1 MLKYSIGIW
10 SFCAAVLT
18 PHWIYSHA
26 VVATIGIGL
35 GKDNYI
41 ECVNNGLDVTS
52 RELFIAE
59 CKTFSSQVGLLK
71 LLDKVE

>member
-1 MLKYSIGIW
+1 
-10 SFCAAVLT
+10 
-18 PHWIYSHA
+18 
-26 VVATIGIGL
+26 L

>member
-10 SFCAAVLT
+10 SLCAAVLT

-26 VVATIGIGL
+26 VVATIGISL

-52 RELFIAE
+52 REIFIADVRPFPA
-59 CKTFSSQVGLLK
+59 K
-71 LLDKVE
+71 